1 MILATYIKL
10 ANEKNIELLKATIP
24 KSTLNPVDG
33 HSPRRVLEDS
43 MKKSEHKKRT
53 KKIFLFLSIIVCVL
67 NRNLRKREKKHKKKG

>member
-10 ANEKNIELLKATIP
+10 ANEKKNIELLKATIP

-43 MKKSEHKKRT
+43 MKKK
-53 KKIFLFLSIIVCVL
+53 
-67 NRNLRKREKKHKKKG
+67 